1 MGQSEN
7 PFDSSDMSL
16 SLGFLFEAQ
25 HMRPTAEWQQSQC
38 ETASQRELSE
48 QLRGQRNKSFFKKA
62 SYKGCRA
69 NFHLLHQSCIPQLA
83 VSPLLTRFTANLFT
97 CFFWCSWLGV
107 GGDCSVTTKKKPCL
121 SNWIIQFEEEV
132 GGQIFSKDQNEIMS
146 WPITF
151 ERTNE
156 SLMSPMFIFIS
167 WTSWRRKKTEYG
179 TICLQPPVKI
189 TR

>member
-1 MGQSEN
+1 MKYYLHFVHISKHIPNWSNILHLKSTKYVKCRGFSFCFLIALMGQSKT

-69 NFHLLHQSCIPQLA
+69 NFHLLHQWCIPQLA

-97 CFFWCSWLGV
+97 CLFWCSWLGV
-107 GGDCSVTTKKKPCL
+107 GGLFCDYKKKKCFV
-121 SNWIIQFEEEV
+121 FE
-132 GGQIFSKDQNEIMS
+132 
-146 WPITF
+146 
-151 ERTNE
+151 
-156 SLMSPMFIFIS
+156 
-167 WTSWRRKKTEYG
+167 
-179 TICLQPPVKI
+179 
-189 TR
+189 